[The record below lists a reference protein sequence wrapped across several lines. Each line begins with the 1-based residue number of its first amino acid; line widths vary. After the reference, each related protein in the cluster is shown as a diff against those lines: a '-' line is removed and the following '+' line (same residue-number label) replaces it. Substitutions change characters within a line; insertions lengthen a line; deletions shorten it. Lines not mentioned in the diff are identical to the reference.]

1 MAIYFARE
9 SIREPSGEEFIGRRS
24 YESYETYGPCVDC
37 CPAAFTLMPMKQR
50 VLLGMSGGV
59 DSSVAGYLLRE
70 QGYEVVGVTM
80 KVWPQDCISR
90 AEDKCCG
97 PQAVADARGVAHA
110 LGIPHYV
117 VDEADQFER
126 LVIDYFASEYQAGR
140 TPNPCVM
147 CNEKLKFGNLWSKAR
162 ALGCDYIATGHYAII
177 DHVVAAC
184 GDRGR
189 VDSRTASGATGVIDP
204 GYSYAVLR
212 KSVDRRKDQSY
223 FLFSLHQPQLRR
235 ALTPLGRMM
244 KPQIREIAR
253 SLGLK
258 VADKIDSQEICFVPG
273 NDYKAFLRSRL
284 GENEF
289 HRGEIY
295 DVDGNFV
302 GEHDGI
308 ELFTIGQRKGL
319 PGGSLR
325 PRYVVDLDP
334 ETNRVIVGDADDLV
348 ADEFEIDRV
357 NWHPVVAMTKADSA
371 SPLDEGEGTE
381 VRGIPSQ
388 NRESREPS
396 PYPLPWEGRGEET
409 PRGQD
414 RGFSFE
420 ATVKIR
426 YNHPGTPA
434 TIVLSEDNRA
444 RICLHEPQRAVTPGQ
459 AAVIY
464 KDDVVLGGGW
474 ICRREAPVL
483 A

>member
-1 MAIYFARE
+1 MN
-9 SIREPSGEEFIGRRS
+9 PNQ
-24 YESYETYGPCVDC
+24 
-37 CPAAFTLMPMKQR
+37 KR

-70 QGYEVVGVTM
+70 QGYDVIGVTM

-97 PQAVADARGVAHA
+97 PQAVADARAVAHS

-126 LVIDYFASEYQAGR
+126 TVIDYFTSEYQAGR

-147 CNEKLKFGNLWSKAR
+147 CNEKLKFGNLWGKAE

-177 DHVVAAC
+177 EHQE
-184 GDRGR
+184 DR
-189 VDSRTASGATGVIDP
+189 
-204 GYSYAVLR
+204 AVLR
-212 KSVDRRKDQSY
+212 KGADPRKDQSY
-223 FLFSLHQPQLRR
+223 FLFSLRQPQLRR
-235 ALTPLGRMM
+235 ALTPLGAMR
-244 KPQIREIAR
+244 KPEIRKIAH

-273 NDYKAFLRSRL
+273 NDYKAFLRSHL

-319 PGGSLR
+319 PGGSAR
-325 PRYVVDLDP
+325 PRYVIDLDAK
-334 ETNRVIVGDADDLV
+334 TNRVIVGGVDDLV
-348 ADEFEIDRV
+348 CDEFKIDRT
-357 NWHPVVAMTKADSA
+357 NWIGRDLT
-371 SPLDEGEGTE
+371 GENVE
-381 VRGIPSQ
+381 LAVKVRYS
-388 NRESREPS
+388 
-396 PYPLPWEGRGEET
+396 
-409 PRGQD
+409 
-414 RGFSFE
+414 
-420 ATVKIR
+420 
-426 YNHPGTPA
+426 HPGTRA
-434 TIVLSEDNRA
+434 TVTPLENHRA
-444 RICLHEPQRAVTPGQ
+444 RIRLHAPQRAITPGQ

-464 KDDVVLGGGW
+464 DGDVVVGGGW
-474 ICRREAPVL
+474 ICRGEPPGHYEPVRRSESL
-483 A
+483 VPA

>member
-1 MAIYFARE
+1 MNK
-9 SIREPSGEEFIGRRS
+9 
-24 YESYETYGPCVDC
+24 T
-37 CPAAFTLMPMKQR
+37 KQR

-126 LVIDYFASEYQAGR
+126 VVIDYFASEYQAGR

-147 CNEKLKFGNLWSKAR
+147 CNEKLKFGNLWSKAA

-177 DHVVAAC
+177 EHGVRTPSSGRGEDVAA
-184 GDRGR
+184 
-189 VDSRTASGATGVIDP
+189 P
-204 GYSYAVLR
+204 YAVLR
-212 KSVDRRKDQSY
+212 KGADPRKDQSY
-223 FLFSLHQPQLRR
+223 FLFSLRQPQLRR
-235 ALTPLGRMM
+235 ALTPLGTMT
-244 KPQIREIAR
+244 KPQIREIAN

-273 NDYKAFLRSRL
+273 NDYKAFLRSHL

-302 GEHDGI
+302 AEHGGI

-319 PGGSLR
+319 PGGSQR

-334 ETNRVIVGDADDLV
+334 ETNRVIIGDAENLV
-348 ADEFEIDRV
+348 CDEFEIDRV
-357 NWHPVVAMTKADSA
+357 NWHPVAGIDESHARGTGSA
-371 SPLDEGEGTE
+371 SPLTEG
-381 VRGIPSQ
+381 
-388 NRESREPS
+388 
-396 PYPLPWEGRGEET
+396 
-409 PRGQD
+409 
-414 RGFSFE
+414 

-426 YNHPGTPA
+426 YSHPGTIS
-434 TIVLSEDNRA
+434 TVKRLENNRA
-444 RICLHEPQRAVTPGQ
+444 RIRLHEPQRAVTPGQ

-464 KDDVVLGGGW
+464 DGDVVIGGGW
-474 ICRREAPVL
+474 ICRPASTRHPEPRKLSGSKDPAMI

>member
-1 MAIYFARE
+1 VAVWATLNPSHSE
-9 SIREPSGEEFIGRRS
+9 AATSIDSRIASSKFFVSMTR
-24 YESYETYGPCVDC
+24 T
-37 CPAAFTLMPMKQR
+37 KQR

-70 QGYEVVGVTM
+70 QAYEVIGVTM

-126 LVIDYFASEYQAGR
+126 VVIDYFASEYQAGR

-147 CNEKLKFGNLWSKAR
+147 CNEKLKFGNLWSKAM

-177 DHVVAAC
+177 EHVDATPSSRSLGECGEGAA
-184 GDRGR
+184 
-189 VDSRTASGATGVIDP
+189 SA
-204 GYSYAVLR
+204 YAVLR
-212 KSVDRRKDQSY
+212 KGVDPRKDQSY
-223 FLFSLHQPQLRR
+223 FLFSLRQPQLRR
-235 ALTPLGRMM
+235 ALTPLGAMT
-244 KPQIREIAR
+244 KPQIREIAH

-273 NDYKAFLRSRL
+273 NDYKAFLRSHL
-284 GENEF
+284 GEDEF

-295 DVDGNFV
+295 DVNGNLV

-319 PGGSLR
+319 PGGSPR
-325 PRYVVDLDP
+325 PRYVVDVDP
-334 ETNRVIVGDADDLV
+334 ATNRVIVGDADDLV
-348 ADEFEIDRV
+348 CEEFEIDRV
-357 NWHPVVAMTKADSA
+357 NWHPVAGGGDPGFSCGDPTSGVNA
-371 SPLDEGEGTE
+371 PGY
-381 VRGIPSQ
+381 
-388 NRESREPS
+388 NREI
-396 PYPLPWEGRGEET
+396 
-409 PRGQD
+409 
-414 RGFSFE
+414 E

-434 TIVLSEDNRA
+434 RVTLLENDRVHVR
-444 RICLHEPQRAVTPGQ
+444 LHEPQRAVTPGQ

-464 KDDVVLGGGW
+464 DGDVVLGGGW
-474 ICRREAPVL
+474 ICRREALVP

>member
-1 MAIYFARE
+1 MNRN
-9 SIREPSGEEFIGRRS
+9 R
-24 YESYETYGPCVDC
+24 
-37 CPAAFTLMPMKQR
+37 KR

-70 QGYEVVGVTM
+70 QGYDVIGVTM

-97 PQAVADARGVAHA
+97 PQAVADARAVAHS

-126 LVIDYFASEYQAGR
+126 TVIDYFTSEYQAGR

-147 CNEKLKFGNLWSKAR
+147 CNEKLKFGNLWGKAE

-177 DHVVAAC
+177 EHHR
-184 GDRGR
+184 DR
-189 VDSRTASGATGVIDP
+189 AL
-204 GYSYAVLR
+204 LR
-212 KSVDRRKDQSY
+212 KGVDPRKDQSY
-223 FLFSLHQPQLRR
+223 FLFSLRQPQLRR
-235 ALTPLGRMM
+235 ALTPLGTMR
-244 KPQIREIAR
+244 KPEIRKIAR

-273 NDYKAFLRSRL
+273 NDYKAFLRSHL

-295 DVDGNFV
+295 DVEGNFV

-319 PGGSLR
+319 PGGSAR
-325 PRYVVDLDP
+325 PRYVVDLDAQ
-334 ETNRVIVGDADDLV
+334 TNRVIVGDVEDLV
-348 ADEFEIDRV
+348 CDEFEIDRT
-357 NWHPVVAMTKADSA
+357 NWIARELPDEDVDSSRRSSAKAD
-371 SPLDEGEGTE
+371 
-381 VRGIPSQ
+381 
-388 NRESREPS
+388 
-396 PYPLPWEGRGEET
+396 
-409 PRGQD
+409 
-414 RGFSFE
+414 

-426 YNHPGTPA
+426 YSHPGTPA
-434 TIVLSEDNRA
+434 TVTSLENHRA
-444 RICLHEPQRAVTPGQ
+444 RIRLHEPQRAITPGQ

-464 KDDVVLGGGW
+464 DDDVVIGGGW
-474 ICRREAPVL
+474 ICRGEPPGDIEPARRTESLVSG
-483 A
+483 

>member
-1 MAIYFARE
+1 MNRNKE
-9 SIREPSGEEFIGRRS
+9 
-24 YESYETYGPCVDC
+24 
-37 CPAAFTLMPMKQR
+37 R

-70 QGYEVVGVTM
+70 QGYDVIGVTM

-97 PQAVADARGVAHA
+97 PQAIADARGVAHS

-117 VDEADQFER
+117 VDEADQFDR
-126 LVIDYFASEYQAGR
+126 LVIDYFSSEYQAGR

-147 CNEKLKFGNLWSKAR
+147 CNEKLKFGNLWSKAA

-177 DHVVAAC
+177 EHVVAGI
-184 GDRGR
+184 GDPGR
-189 VDSRTASGATGVIDP
+189 VGASIQSDSAGVTDP

-212 KSVDRRKDQSY
+212 KGIDPRKDQSY
-223 FLFSLHQPQLRR
+223 FLFSLRQPQLRR
-235 ALTPLGRMM
+235 ALTPLGKMT
-244 KPQIREIAR
+244 KPQIREIAH

-258 VADKIDSQEICFVPG
+258 VAEKIDSQEICFVPG
-273 NDYKAFLRSRL
+273 NDYKAFLRSHL

-302 GEHDGI
+302 AEHSGI

-334 ETNRVIVGDADDLV
+334 ETNRVIIGDADDLV
-348 ADEFEIDRV
+348 VDEFEIDRV
-357 NWHPVVAMTKADSA
+357 SWHPSAGNACADCPA
-371 SPLDEGEGTE
+371 SPLDEGERSE
-381 VRGIPSQ
+381 VRGVPSQ
-388 NRESREPS
+388 NSESLEPS
-396 PYPLPWEGRGEET
+396 PYPLPSEGRGEQRQAHSEHD
-409 PRGQD
+409 PC
-414 RGFSFE
+414 SAFE
-420 ATVKIR
+420 AAVKIR
-426 YNHPGTPA
+426 YSHPGTPA
-434 TIVLSEDNRA
+434 SVTPLENNRA
-444 RICLHEPQRAVTPGQ
+444 HIRLHEPQRAVTPGQ

-464 KDDVVLGGGW
+464 DRDMVLGGGW
-474 ICRREAPVL
+474 ICRKEALVPV
-483 A
+483 